1 VLSPAEN
8 GRFIKGFYSPN
19 IRDKRLLGEGC
30 RLLPLQRAM
39 AVAIKGDAIKSDL
52 SEVLEAGPPMLGGM
66 NFSFV

>member
-1 VLSPAEN
+1 MLELELRRLDQLQTAIYADALQGDLS
-8 GRFIKGFYSPN
+8 SQQM
-19 IRDKRLLGEGC
+19 
-30 RLLPLQRAM
+30 LPLQRAM